1 MKKKFIKLLTDA
13 QNTEEAVWIAISA
26 FIIALVLLIIDK

>member
-1 MKKKFIKLLTDA
+1 MKKKIVKLLTDA

-26 FIIALVLLIIDK
+26 FVICLVLLILNK